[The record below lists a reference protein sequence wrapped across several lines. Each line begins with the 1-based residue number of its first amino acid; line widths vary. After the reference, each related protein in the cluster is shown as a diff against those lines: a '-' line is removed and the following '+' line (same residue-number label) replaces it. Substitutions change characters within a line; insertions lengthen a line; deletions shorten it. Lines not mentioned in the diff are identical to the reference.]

1 MSAPDDYLL
10 MSGIQHFCFCR
21 RQWALIHLEQQWS
34 ENLRTAEGRLEHTR
48 CHDTAQTERRGDL
61 LITRGMK
68 VVSHRLRLSGDCD
81 VVEFRA
87 DPEGIPLQHTEGRWR
102 PMPVEYKHGRAKEND
117 ADRLQLCAQAMALEE
132 MLACDIPQA
141 ALFYE
146 ETRRRELAGHGRRD
160 EPVFRPRLH
169 SKSQAGNLLQRLLPQ
184 RALPARTVQTRRP
197 QGLPESLSGRSA
209 SGGHAMRQLLTQLYV
224 TSEDAYLSL
233 DDENVV
239 VSRQK
244 TEIGRVPLHTLEGIV
259 CFSRSGASP
268 ALMGKC
274 AAKGIDLCFFSPYG
288 QFLARTVGE
297 ERGNVLLRQTQYRIS
312 DSEALSCRYARYFIL
327 GKVYNARWVLE
338 RATRDHPQRVPIE
351 ELKRTSAQ
359 LAAALPLIEQCDDLD
374 QLRGLEGEAA
384 QRYFDCF
391 DSLILQQHEAFPF
404 VSRNRRPPLDNVNA
418 LLSFAYSLLARD
430 CASALSSVGLDP
442 YVGFLHR
449 ARPGRR
455 SLALDLMEELRAV
468 YADRFVLSCINQKLL
483 TAKHFQKQ
491 ENGAVLLTDDGRRAF
506 LKAWQTKKQEQITH
520 PFLKEKLPW
529 GLVPYVQALL
539 LARTLRGDLELYP
552 PFFWK

>member
-1 MSAPDDYLL
+1 
-10 MSGIQHFCFCR
+10 
-21 RQWALIHLEQQWS
+21 
-34 ENLRTAEGRLEHTR
+34 
-48 CHDTAQTERRGDL
+48 
-61 LITRGMK
+61 
-68 VVSHRLRLSGDCD
+68 
-81 VVEFRA
+81 
-87 DPEGIPLQHTEGRWR
+87 
-102 PMPVEYKHGRAKEND
+102 
-117 ADRLQLCAQAMALEE
+117 
-132 MLACDIPQA
+132 
-141 ALFYE
+141 
-146 ETRRRELAGHGRRD
+146 
-160 EPVFRPRLH
+160 
-169 SKSQAGNLLQRLLPQ
+169 
-184 RALPARTVQTRRP
+184 
-197 QGLPESLSGRSA
+197 
-209 SGGHAMRQLLTQLYV
+209 MRQLLTQLYV

-233 DDENVV
+233 DGENVV

-312 DSEALSCRYARYFIL
+312 DSEALSCHYARYFIL

-338 RATRDHPQRVPIE
+338 RATRDHPQRVPVE

-359 LAAALPLIEQCDDLD
+359 LTAALPLIEQCDDLD

-404 VSRNRRPPLDNVNA
+404 VSRSRRPPLDNVNA

-449 ARPGRR
+449 AHPGRR

-491 ENGAVLLTDDGRRAF
+491 ENGAVLLTDDGRRVF